1 MQTLAALQMLDRREE
16 LDAAPPICHIV
27 SADRLGKN

>member
-1 MQTLAALQMLDRREE
+1 MQTLAALQMLDREE
-16 LDAAPPICHIV
+16 LDAAPPICQIV